1 MSEFLSGVCYGV
13 VWMAALVL
21 LDGIARKLVAR
32 ARRRQIKKAAE
43 EQRKRR
49 KAMDFSTYWLRLGG
63 DTK

>member
-1 MSEFLSGVCYGV
+1 MNEFLSGVCFGV
-13 VWMAALVL
+13 AGMALLVL
-21 LDGIARKLVAR
+21 LDGIARKLVAK
-32 ARRRQIKKAAE
+32 AASRQIKKAAE

>member
-1 MSEFLSGVCYGV
+1 MNEFLSGVCFGV
-13 VWMAALVL
+13 AGMALLVL
-21 LDGIARKLVAR
+21 LDGIARKLVAK
-32 ARRRQIKKAAE
+32 AARRQIKKAAE

>member
-1 MSEFLSGVCYGV
+1 MNEFLSGVCFGV
-13 VWMAALVL
+13 AGMALLVL

-32 ARRRQIKKAAE
+32 AARRQIKKAAE

>member
-1 MSEFLSGVCYGV
+1 MNEFLSGVCFGV
-13 VWMAALVL
+13 AGMALLVL

-49 KAMDFSTYWLRLGG
+49 EEMDFSTYWLRLGG

>member
-1 MSEFLSGVCYGV
+1 MSNFFAGVCFGV
-13 VWMAALVL
+13 AGMALLVL

-49 KAMDFSTYWLRLGG
+49 KAMDFNTYWLKLGG
-63 DTK
+63 DAK

>member
-1 MSEFLSGVCYGV
+1 MSNFFAGVCFGV
-13 VWMAALVL
+13 AGMATLVL
-21 LDGIARKLVAR
+21 LDGIARKLIAM

>member
-1 MSEFLSGVCYGV
+1 MSNFFAGVCFGV
-13 VWMAALVL
+13 AGMALLVL
-21 LDGIARKLVAR
+21 LDGIARKLVAKV
-32 ARRRQIKKAAE
+32 ARRQIKKAAE